1 MKFEQKG
8 ASPIGGSSALFN
20 ASMDDLRVLVCL
32 FEDGTLSPS
41 ALATAAGCSL
51 SRVEGAISYW
61 KEAGVIEQSGS
72 VTALRGHTVR
82 DGRELADAIERRG
95 LTGLLD
101 ECQLLLGH
109 TLNQSEINTLIGMVD
124 DMHLDISYIL
134 TLLSFCIEKKRGSVG
149 YAEAVAASLVD
160 RGITTLSALDDYIK
174 ETRAN
179 ADTEGLVRR
188 LFGIHSRAFS
198 KTEKER
204 IARWRLYGYG
214 EDVIG
219 LAYDITVGATEK
231 ASIAYADKIL
241 MRWHEKGC
249 TTLAE
254 CEAARDAEQSETKK
268 PARKK
273 EKTGLEQ
280 KSFDTSDFFKKALER
295 SYRGSGIY
303 DTGKEGEDT

>member
-1 MKFEQKG
+1 MKFEMKSG
-8 ASPIGGSSALFN
+8 SLLGGSDALFN
-20 ASMDDLRVLVCL
+20 ASMHDLRVLLCL
-32 FEDGTLSPS
+32 LEDGTLSPS
-41 ALATAAGCSL
+41 ALSEAAGCSL

-61 KEAGVIEQSGS
+61 KEAGVIEQEGT
-72 VTALRGHTVR
+72 VTVLRGCTVR
-82 DGRELADAIERRG
+82 DGQELAAAIERRG

-124 DMHLDISYIL
+124 DMHLDAGYIL

-149 YAEAVAASLVD
+149 YTERVAASLVD
-160 RGITTLSALDDYIK
+160 RGVTTLSALDDYIK

-188 LFGIHSRAFS
+188 LFGIHGRAFS
-198 KTEKER
+198 KSEKAK

-241 MRWHEKGC
+241 TRWYEKGC
-249 TTLAE
+249 TTLEE
-254 CEAARDAEQSETKK
+254 CEAAREAEQKAEKK
-268 PARKK
+268 PVRKK
-273 EKTGLEQ
+273 ERAGLEQ

-295 SYRGSGIY
+295 SYAGSGIY
-303 DTGKEGEDT
+303 DTKKQGEDT